1 MIIVSQDKDKIVI
14 LDSLAHIFLEGGSRK
29 TIGYGKMTGCSE
41 TLGHYETEERAK
53 GVLLEITKAYENAE
67 LYKCCSNADIQVA
80 AATLALKEHK
90 NIFIYEMPAE

>member
-1 MIIVSQDKDKIVI
+1 MIIVSQDKTRTTDNIELQIEKQKMGEKYLI
-14 LDSLAHIFLEGGSRK
+14 LNKGVFFWI
-29 TIGYGKMTGCSE
+29 
-41 TLGHYETEERAK
+41 YETKERAK
-53 GVLLEITKAYENAE
+53 EVLLEITKVYENAE